1 MNKTKIIIIILLMI
15 GITSYKNEVVAAE
28 KVRFAA
34 SLFNRTVDIN
44 DIDSLASTGK
54 SRGLLKSMIKLSNTT
69 EKEVS
74 DLLNQEFDLPLVTT
88 SKLMY
93 SEIGQVIILRISKI
107 IYPLNTRNPSVSVP
121 AIRAG
126 VTKSLI
132 AGNGKMTLNSFL
144 KNYPNKT
151 ITINIPALL
160 KVLNKVESIADLVN
174 FFSNSP
180 LEVTKKGPTID

>member
-1 MNKTKIIIIILLMI
+1 MTKTKIIIIILLMI
-15 GITSYKNEVVAAE
+15 GIPYYKNDVVAAE

-34 SLFNRTVDIN
+34 SVFDRTVDMK
-44 DIDSLASTGK
+44 DIDNLASTGK
-54 SRGLLKSMIKLSNTT
+54 SKGLLKSMIKLSNTT

-74 DLLNQEFDLPLVTT
+74 DLLNQEFDLPLVST

-93 SEIGQVIILRISKI
+93 SQIGKVIILRISKI
-107 IYPLNTRNPSVSVP
+107 IYPLKTRKPSVSVP

-126 VTKSLI
+126 VTKSI
-132 AGNGKMTLNSFL
+132 IEGDGKMTLNSFL
-144 KNYPNKT
+144 RNYPNKT

-160 KVLNKVESIADLVN
+160 KVLNKVESISDLVN